1 MIFTEWYNES
11 WAILLLIL
19 GIFGL
24 IALGVFLLRKFILNK
39 NSSEEVD
46 LEKAADENLSRIL
59 EEVEDP
65 ETQISLKD
73 AQKIDKT
80 KEIGDTFDTEVTPE
94 NFGRVATST
103 AKQVVVQKI
112 REAERTSLIEEFE
125 NKQGELVSGIV
136 SLEDEGN
143 SPVFSGSFFS
153 ISSNAVFTSGSNSL

>member
-1 MIFTEWYNES
+1 MAPQEETN
-11 WAILLLIL
+11 
-19 GIFGL
+19 
-24 IALGVFLLRKFILNK
+24 NK
-39 NSSEEVD
+39 D
-46 LEKAADENLSRIL
+46 DEINKYKKQL
-59 EEVEDP
+59 
-65 ETQISLKD
+65 D
-73 AQKIDKT
+73 AKT

-143 SPVFSGSFFS
+143 YYIFKDNKTLIEVKLSVINDDKVTIEFKDHFE
-153 ISSNAVFTSGSNSL
+153 